1 MNEGSWLS
9 SSNCYGCDHHR
20 FENSPRSESL
30 MPMKI
35 SRRPLMRSIA
45 LTIVSS
51 TSSTLARPS
60 ALNRRV
66 FVPFF
71 TSPDLRPRLAGSI
84 SANQIHRSDTSCTNT
99 GVPQIVF
106 PLTQGHL
113 HLVRGRS
120 FTTAEAT
127 KFSHQHSPN
136 KLSSLEVLVNIDSS
150 SLIGK
155 SSGLTL
161 RCVIN

>member
-9 SSNCYGCDHHR
+9 SSNCFGCDHHR

-30 MPMKI
+30 IPMKI

-45 LTIVSS
+45 LTMVSS

-60 ALNRRV
+60 ALNRSV

-84 SANQIHRSDTSCTNT
+84 SANQTHRSDTSCTNT
-99 GVPQIVF
+99 GILQIVF
-106 PLTQGHL
+106 PHSRTPAFGQ
-113 HLVRGRS
+113 RGSFSQSPKQRS
-120 FTTAEAT
+120 
-127 KFSHQHSPN
+127 
-136 KLSSLEVLVNIDSS
+136 LLLNIHRIS
-150 SLIGK
+150 
-155 SSGLTL
+155 
-161 RCVIN
+161 